1 MSWWDDFVK
10 GADDAPTIEEQ
21 NRQQAMADALDRN
34 GPGGGYNPFTD
45 YKPTDDPS
53 AVGRGTYVDD
63 QGQWGY
69 SNADEWMKNMG
80 TGPGGM
86 AHEVAPYLGAL
97 TGAMV
102 GAPISMMASGLN
114 ASGIDVD
121 PISQLTKLA
130 GRGSKGG
137 PSASPSG
144 GSSAGAG
151 SAGPMVNPNAGYMP
165 GAVGVSPLGDHSQ
178 SEEDALMAA
187 YDAMGNAGGMGANT
201 PAMLGAWGQDPSRR
215 GGQMAD
221 ALAQGGA
228 AKRMKVPDY
237 TGGMLQFGF

>member
-34 GPGGGYNPFTD
+34 GPGGGYNPLTD

-80 TGPGGM
+80 SGPGGM

-97 TGAMV
+97 GGAAAGLPMT
-102 GAPISMMASGLN
+102 MMASGLN

-121 PISQLTKLA
+121 PLSQLTKFA
-130 GRGSKGG
+130 GRGAKDG
-137 PSASPSG
+137 ASSG
-144 GSSAGAG
+144 SGSGSSAGQG
-151 SAGPMVNPNAGYMP
+151 SMPPVGGAGPSGYMSGEIGLPTISGFNEGYNP
-165 GAVGVSPLGDHSQ
+165 GDIQQQPMPTGDFGPQ
-178 SEEDALMAA
+178 GNMAQGNPMQMAA
-187 YDAMGNAGGMGANT
+187 
-201 PAMLGAWGQDPSRR
+201 
-215 GGQMAD
+215 
-221 ALAQGGA
+221 ALEMGGA
-228 AKRMKVPDY
+228 ARRMKTPDY
-237 TGGMLQFGF
+237 TGGHLQFGF

>member
-21 NRQQAMADALDRN
+21 NRQQAMANALDRN
-34 GPGGGYNPFTD
+34 GPGGGFNPFTD

-63 QGQWGY
+63 KGGWGY
-69 SNADEWMKNMG
+69 ANADEWMKNMG
-80 TGPGGM
+80 SGPGGL
-86 AHEVAPYLGAL
+86 AGEAAPYLGAL

-114 ASGIDVD
+114 ASGVDID

-130 GRGSKGG
+130 GRGSKD
-137 PSASPSG
+137 SG
-144 GSSAGAG
+144 SGSSAGPAVG
-151 SAGPMVNPNAGYMP
+151 QAGPSGYAAGDSGLPTINGFNEGYNPGDVQQQPLP
-165 GAVGVSPLGDHSQ
+165 GSNPQ
-178 SEEDALMAA
+178 QMAA
-187 YDAMGNAGGMGANT
+187 
-201 PAMLGAWGQDPSRR
+201 
-215 GGQMAD
+215 
-221 ALAQGGA
+221 ALEQGGA
-228 AKRMKVPDY
+228 ARKMKIPDY